1 MRTKFFTNGQG
12 NTLYEK
18 FKGIGKDM
26 KGFELFHAVCGFFR
40 WSGYL
45 RLREALPPDV
55 KIKILAGIDVDALH
69 ARRSR
74 ALLFLLNDASIRE
87 AKEMYMGECAGDIG
101 AAEPDSWTDQSVLQ
115 VMKDARDKRLEMRI
129 HAGRNLHA
137 KFYLCLPAEHTPD
150 SDGWV
155 IMGSSNI
162 SESGLGTSR
171 PPRYEL
177 NVAMKD
183 YDDVKF
189 CADEFERLWEEGQ
202 PLTEADIEAILR
214 RTHLGCRPTPYELY
228 MKMLIEHFGD
238 QVEEDFSPQLP
249 PGIMDLKY
257 QRDAAVQGYRMMM
270 KHHGAVLADV
280 VGLGKTLIAAMIA
293 RRFVEAVGRKAAR
306 ILVVHPPA
314 LLANWAGTF
323 KKFGLSSC
331 AHFISI
337 GSLNKILDGKSRY
350 LGRDGYHLVIVDEA
364 HRFRNDDSGMFV
376 SLQNICKAPC
386 PETGRLK
393 LARKKVL
400 LLTAT
405 PLNNRPED
413 VLNQLLLFQDGHRCT
428 LDGVPDLYR
437 AFEPWIQRY
446 KKLMQ
451 QRGTRDIAKES
462 DAIFGEMRTQVIDKI
477 TIRRTRRN
485 VQNDED
491 YSKDLEKQGIRFP
504 AVGKPEILTYGMS
517 GRTSGLFYRTLAL
530 LTDDETGGGLHYAR
544 YRAIEFLK
552 PGPKKKFKRADEVS
566 RRLSGIYRTLMVKR
580 LESSFLAF
588 RKSLEALSGATA
600 RMIAMFEADEVVIA
614 PDLKVEER
622 LKQGGGIEDIFE
634 LARKKGRDKKDI
646 LFRAGDFEP
655 GFIGLLREDRETL
668 EKLLREWEEER
679 EDPKFESFLR
689 SLEPRMLRRAGNP
702 SGKLVVFSES
712 VDTLDFL
719 EEQLKKRLRRADI
732 LKVTSR
738 SVRVLSKTIRENF
751 DANFPAAPG
760 RDRYNILLASDVLSE
775 GVNLHRASVI
785 VNYDLPWNAT
795 RLMQRIGRVNRIGS
809 KAEEIRNFVFYPSR
823 QGNEQ
828 IRLYQN
834 ALAKL
839 QGFHSAYGEDAQ
851 IFSSEEVVK
860 LFEMYDPDVRDSV
873 DRSLAL
879 LREVRKL
886 HREDRELYDKI
897 KALPLKSRA
906 LRAVSREAADGDTIA
921 FMTSDV
927 KTEFYRIRRGG
938 RAEPLSF
945 LAAADI
951 LRAAPEEKPLG
962 ADFPEEHYKH
972 LRAAL
977 DRYREDYT
985 RDADSSSV
993 PKVPSTGGG
1002 RAEQTAL
1009 KRLRGVQRALGNEAD
1024 VRGQCELLE
1033 NCVRQ
1038 GVYARLPREIIR
1050 AFPPDVKNRP
1060 EQQIR
1065 DALAGLTDKYGST
1078 KRAAEEKRAD
1088 AEPRVVISETFIHTG
1103 HVHE

>member
-1 MRTKFFTNGQG
+1 MRTTKFFTNEQE

-40 WSGYL
+40 WSGYW
-45 RLREALPPDV
+45 RLREALPQDV
-55 KIKILAGIDVDALH
+55 KIKILVGIDVDALH

-101 AAEPDSWTDQSVLQ
+101 AAEPDSRTDQSVLR
-115 VMKDARDKRLEMRI
+115 VMEDARAGRLEMRI
-129 HAGRNLHA
+129 HPGRNLHA

-189 CADEFERLWEEGQ
+189 CADEFERLWGEGQ
-202 PLTEADIEAILR
+202 PLTEADLEAILR

-249 PGIMDLKY
+249 QGIMDLKY

-293 RRFVEAVGRKAAR
+293 RRFVEEVGRKAAR

-314 LLANWAGTF
+314 LWTNWADTF
-323 KKFGLSSC
+323 KKFNLISC
-331 AHFISI
+331 AHLISI
-337 GSLNKILDGKSRY
+337 GSLDKILDGKDRF

-376 SLQNICKAPC
+376 RLQSICKAPC

-413 VLNQLLLFQDGHRCT
+413 VRNQLLLFQDGHRCT

-451 QRGTRDIAKES
+451 QKGTRDIAKES
-462 DAIFGEMRTQVIDKI
+462 DAIFSEMRTQVIDKI

-485 VQNDED
+485 LQNDAD

-504 AVGKPEILTYGMS
+504 AVGKPEILTYNMS
-517 GRTSGLFYRTLAL
+517 EGTSGLFYRTIAL
-530 LTDDETGGGLHYAR
+530 LTDDEKDGGLHYAR
-544 YRAIEFLK
+544 YRAFEFLK

-580 LESSFLAF
+580 LESSFHAF
-588 RKSLEALSGATA
+588 RQSLRALIGATA

-614 PDLKVEER
+614 PDLKVEEM
-622 LKQGGGIEDIFE
+622 LKQGFGIEDIFE
-634 LARKKGRDKKDI
+634 RAREKGLDKKDI
-646 LFRAGDFEP
+646 LFSAGDFEP

-679 EDPKFESFLR
+679 EDPKFESFLS
-689 SLEPRMLRRAGNP
+689 SLEPRMLSRARNP

-712 VDTLDFL
+712 VDTLNFL
-719 EEQLKKRLRRADI
+719 DEQLKKRLGRADI

-738 SVRVLSKTIRENF
+738 SVKRLSKTIRENF

-760 RDRYNILLASDVLSE
+760 RDQFNILLASDVLSE

-795 RLMQRIGRVNRIGS
+795 HLMQRIGRVNRIGS
-809 KAEEIRNFVFYPSR
+809 KAAAIRNFVFYPSR

-851 IFSSEEVVK
+851 IFSPEEVVK

-886 HREDRELYDKI
+886 YREERELYDKI

-906 LRAVSREAADGDTIA
+906 LRAAPREAADGDTIA

-951 LRAAPEEKPLG
+951 LRASPEEKPLG

-993 PKVPSTGGG
+993 PKVPSTGVD
-1002 RAEQTAL
+1002 RAVQTAL
-1009 KRLRGVQRALGNEAD
+1009 KRLRGVQRALGNKED
-1024 VRGQCELLE
+1024 IRGQCELLE

-1038 GVYARLPREIIR
+1038 GVYARLPKEINKE
-1050 AFPPDVKNRP
+1050 FPTDLKNLP
-1060 EQQIR
+1060 ERRIR
-1065 DALAGLTDKYGST
+1065 DALAGLTAKYGT

-1103 HVHE
+1103 HGHE